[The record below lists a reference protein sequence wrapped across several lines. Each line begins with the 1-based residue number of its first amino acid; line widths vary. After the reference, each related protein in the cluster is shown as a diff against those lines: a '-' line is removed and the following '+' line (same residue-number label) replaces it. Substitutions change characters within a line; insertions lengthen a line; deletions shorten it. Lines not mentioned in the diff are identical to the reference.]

1 VTRDERVAAIRQGAR
16 QLGQRLSADAAE
28 RLATLLGELA
38 RSNRRI
44 NLTAVRDPATMVS
57 AHILDSLSVRPFLER
72 DSVLDIGTGAGFPG
86 LPLAIAEPQVAFT
99 LLDANAR
106 KIAFVRHIVALLGLA
121 NAEAVQARAED
132 YAPGRRF
139 DTVLARAVT
148 STAGLATLAAP
159 LMADDGVLLAL
170 KGRYPD
176 AELESLP
183 ADWTFTVTELSVPGL
198 EDRAR
203 HLVSLRKEVAQ

>member
-1 VTRDERVAAIRQGAR
+1 MTRGERVAAIRQGAR
-16 QLGQRLSADAAE
+16 QLGQPLSAGAAE
-28 RLATLLGELA
+28 QLATLLEELA
-38 RSNRRI
+38 RWNRRI
-44 NLTAVRDPATMVS
+44 NLTAVRDPAAMVS
-57 AHILDSLSVRPFLER
+57 AHILDSLAVRPFLEGN
-72 DSVLDIGTGAGFPG
+72 SVLDIGTGAGFPG
-86 LPLAIAEPQVAFT
+86 LPLAIAEPGIAFT
-99 LLDANAR
+99 LLDANTR
-106 KIAFVRHIVALLGLA
+106 KIGFVRHVVVLLGLA
-121 NAEAVQARAED
+121 NVQAVQARAED

-159 LMADDGVLLAL
+159 LLADGGVLLAL

-183 ADWTFTVTELSVPGL
+183 ADWTYTVTELGVPGI

-203 HLVSLRKEVAQ
+203 HLVSLRRVAAR